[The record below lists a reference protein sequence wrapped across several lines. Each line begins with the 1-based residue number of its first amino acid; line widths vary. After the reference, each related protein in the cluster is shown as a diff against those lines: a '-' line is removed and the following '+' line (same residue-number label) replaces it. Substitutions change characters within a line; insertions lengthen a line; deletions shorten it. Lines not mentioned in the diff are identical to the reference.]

1 MGREVLSFAGTR
13 LRKRCPCSGRL
24 EHKQPCRCFG
34 VVREPNRERC
44 VVVDLSSQ
52 IGGITD
58 FAETNTHVAGR
69 QGVSSGSQARTV
81 SLPTRQ
87 QQGPRAPF
95 PFTRQRD
102 FCVTDDGNLQ
112 LRPGTD
118 LASSLQL
125 ADRDDSLDP
134 NAGGEPDVEAQRFAH
149 DVAHVELVSRRRRS
163 SNAPRQRDTEAERSH
178 FHRFRNTERRQ
189 RPVEASRPR

>member
-13 LRKRCPCSGRL
+13 LRKRCRCSGRL

-95 PFTRQRD
+95 PFTGRETSASLMMATCSYGRGR
-102 FCVTDDGNLQ
+102 TWPLA
-112 LRPGTD
+112 PG
-118 LASSLQL
+118 
-125 ADRDDSLDP
+125 R
-134 NAGGEPDVEAQRFAH
+134 
-149 DVAHVELVSRRRRS
+149 
-163 SNAPRQRDTEAERSH
+163 
-178 FHRFRNTERRQ
+178 
-189 RPVEASRPR
+189 